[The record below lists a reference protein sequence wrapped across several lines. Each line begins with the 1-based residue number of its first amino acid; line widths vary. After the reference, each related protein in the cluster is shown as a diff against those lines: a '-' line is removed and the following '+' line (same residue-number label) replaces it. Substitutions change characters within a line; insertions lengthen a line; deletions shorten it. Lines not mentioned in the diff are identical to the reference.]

1 MAPAYV
7 LKRGLANTHRGTHGR
22 DSRSIFRRENYN
34 MENGKI
40 EASPLVSQ
48 MFAKLA
54 ATAGENQLEAIRTA
68 VRVYGQRVVADLTRI
83 ADKTQVDANSLSS
96 TTEQR
101 DANFRAWQQAKQT
114 IAKLK
119 AEVAAL

>member
-1 MAPAYV
+1 
-7 LKRGLANTHRGTHGR
+7 
-22 DSRSIFRRENYN
+22 